1 MNHSASLPKAPPATS
16 LAQLVTDNNHLSDYR
31 LVIHRYAK
39 S

>member
-1 MNHSASLPKAPPATS
+1 MNRSASLPKAPATS